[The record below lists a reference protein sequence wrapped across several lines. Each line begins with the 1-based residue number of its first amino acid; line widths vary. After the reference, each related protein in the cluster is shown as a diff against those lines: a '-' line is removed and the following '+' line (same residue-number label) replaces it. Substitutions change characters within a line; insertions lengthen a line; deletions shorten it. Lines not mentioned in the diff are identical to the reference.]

1 MGGKSAGVSLAGSKT
16 VFLSIKVYSVSKRLY
31 KAREIDKVGMINKCR
46 ERKRSKWSYE
56 GESLNP

>member
-1 MGGKSAGVSLAGSKT
+1 MGGGESAGVSLAGSKT

-46 ERKRSKWSYE
+46 ERKRSK
-56 GESLNP
+56 